1 VRTIT
6 RPSARAARPA
16 PHRYDPLA
24 TTRPAGAGFDLLLA
38 GSVFFDLIFTGL
50 PERPATGTEVWAAGM
65 GSCPGGVANVA
76 IAASRLGLRTS
87 LAAAFGDD
95 SYGDFNWSTLSEQ
108 EGVDLTRSRR
118 YDGWH
123 SPVTVSMSVDRD
135 RSMVS
140 HGHAPPEDTSTMIG
154 DPPPP
159 ARAALVD
166 LRPQLEPWARRAAEQ
181 GTLLFADTGWDPSG
195 EWSHDTLDQLEHY
208 HAFLPN
214 SVEAMAYTRT
224 EDPWAALYALADR
237 VPIAVVTAGPHGAL
251 AVDSTTGE
259 EEWVPALPVT
269 PLDPTG
275 AGDVFAA
282 AFVTGTLAGWPLA
295 GRLGF
300 ANLAAA
306 LAVQQ
311 FGGSLAAPGWGD
323 VADWWHD
330 AEQRSTGVRAQWLRR
345 YAFLRDIVCDVP
357 AEAVRRATAT
367 IGRQSD
373 AQKPRRPGRGSRHAR
388 TAGQSDEFGLS

>member
-1 VRTIT
+1 
-6 RPSARAARPA
+6 
-16 PHRYDPLA
+16 
-24 TTRPAGAGFDLLLA
+24 
-38 GSVFFDLIFTGL
+38 VFFDLIFTGL
-50 PERPATGTEVWAAGM
+50 PERPGTGTEVWAQGM
-65 GSCPGGVANVA
+65 GSCPGGVANAA

-95 SYGDFNWSTLSEQ
+95 SYGDFNWSTLADQ
-108 EGVDLTRSRR
+108 EGVDLSRSRR

-140 HGHAPPEDTSTMIG
+140 HGHPPPQDASTMIG
-154 DPPPP
+154 EPPP
-159 ARAALVD
+159 ARAALVQ
-166 LRPQLEPWARRAAEQ
+166 LRPELEPWTARAVER
-181 GTLLFADTGWDPSG
+181 GTLLFADTDWDATG
-195 EWSHDTLDQLEHY
+195 QWSPDTLAQLEHY
-208 HAFLPN
+208 HAFMPN
-214 SVEAMAYTRT
+214 SVEAMSYTRT
-224 EDPWAALYALADR
+224 DDAWAALYALADR
-237 VPIAVVTAGPHGAL
+237 VPIAVVTDGPHGAL
-251 AVDSTTGE
+251 AVDSISGE

-295 GRLGF
+295 DRLGL
-300 ANLAAA
+300 ANLTAS

-330 AEQRSTGVRAQWLRR
+330 AESRSTGMRAQWLRR
-345 YAFLRDIVCDVP
+345 YAFLRDVVRDVP
-357 AEAVRRATAT
+357 GGGVRRATAT

-373 AQKPRRPGRGSRHAR
+373 AQRPRRLGRS
-388 TAGQSDEFGLS
+388 